1 MVLAS
6 RAFALVGGIALAL
19 SGVAASSAAATTS
32 VFPLRGTQMA
42 AMAHGIASVTQVS
55 PGDYKVAITISAMP
69 VPSTLHTTPIR
80 HAYVAFAFD
89 PSRMHLPAKGSR
101 PASPMTTFGSLVAIP
116 LHATGAH
123 TYTGTG
129 TLMMTKTP
137 GIIVTAEVSAMTHT
151 PAMPFWGV
159 LFGTMQHQ

>member
-1 MVLAS
+1 MVLPS
-6 RAFALVGGIALAL
+6 RAFALAGGIALAL
-19 SGVAASSAAATTS
+19 SGVAASSAAPTTS

-69 VPSTLHTTPIR
+69 VPSTLHTTPTR

-101 PASPMTTFGSLVAIP
+101 PASPMATFGSLLAIP

-123 TYTGTG
+123 TYTGT
-129 TLMMTKTP
+129 LMMKQAP
-137 GIIVTAEVSAMTHT
+137 GITVTAEVSAMTHT